1 MLSRFGRISVRV
13 STTVSQNPLQHAS
26 PLIANVNI
34 TVHSGK
40 FSTVPPGGLS
50 FRVRVP
56 PPAASGGGAGAG
68 VRTVAASGA
77 EGAGRGGGGG
87 VEETETLPRIRT
99 VSVGGRELPASLITP
114 EDDAVHIPAAMLLE
128 DGVVAALQ
136 SVVVGFT

>member
-1 MLSRFGRISVRV
+1 MRV
-13 STTVSQNPLQHAS
+13 STTVSQNPLQHAP
-26 PLIANVNI
+26 PLIANINI

-56 PPAASGGGAGAG
+56 PPAASGGEAGAG
-68 VRTVAASGA
+68 VRTVAASGS
-77 EGAGRGGGGG
+77 EGAGRGGGGGG